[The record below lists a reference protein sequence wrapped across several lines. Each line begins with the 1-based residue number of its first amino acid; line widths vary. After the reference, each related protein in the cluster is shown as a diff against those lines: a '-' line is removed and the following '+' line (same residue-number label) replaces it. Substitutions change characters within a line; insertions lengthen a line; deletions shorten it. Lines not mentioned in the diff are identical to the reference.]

1 MTDWLSETPESTP
14 GDASTEKTRPLRPVS
29 EPQADDWLSE
39 DNVAP
44 ATPVAPEPVDEF
56 AEKRKKEGR
65 ILYSLFGG
73 ALAISILG
81 AIAVGVM
88 KPGQDKDPE
97 PEGEQA
103 AAVTSTQQPTTSQ
116 ATAET
121 PAANQGFAGS
131 CEGKKPVVKPGQDSL
146 QASIS
151 AFQKAYFDQD
161 AKAITSLVADSS
173 GLKKQN
179 WKKVFSSLD
188 KNSTYCVTM
197 TPGESDKEVDADLVV
212 HAKGKNTVYH
222 QTVSG
227 EKAKGKWVITS
238 IDKRTDGKAEK

>member
-1 MTDWLSETPESTP
+1 MTDWLSETPESTT
-14 GDASTEKTRPLRPVS
+14 GDTSIEKERPLRPVS

-39 DNVAP
+39 DNAAP
-44 ATPVAPEPVDEF
+44 ATPVAPEPTDELR
-56 AEKRKKEGR
+56 EKVNKQSRALLIGYG
-65 ILYSLFGG
+65 IVLG
-73 ALAISILG
+73 ASILG
-81 AIAVGVM
+81 AVAVGVM

-97 PEGEQA
+97 PEAEQA

-116 ATAET
+116 ATAEV
-121 PAANQGFAGS
+121 AAGIEKFAGV
-131 CEGKKPVVKPGQDSL
+131 CGGKNPVVAPGQHSL
-146 QASIS
+146 EASIS
-151 AFQKAYFDQD
+151 AFQKAYFAQD
-161 AKAITSLVADSS
+161 AKTITSLVADSS

-188 KNSTYCVTM
+188 KDSTYCVTM
-197 TPGESDKEVDADLVV
+197 TPGGSDKKVDADLVV

-227 EKAKGKWVITS
+227 EKTKGKWVITS

>member
-1 MTDWLSETPESTP
+1 MTDWLSETPESTT

-39 DNVAP
+39 DNAAP
-44 ATPVAPEPVDEF
+44 ATPVAPKPVDEF

-97 PEGEQA
+97 PEAEAEQA

-116 ATAET
+116 AKAET
-121 PAANQGFAGS
+121 PAVTQGFAGS
-131 CEGKKPVVKPGQDSL
+131 CEGKNRL
-146 QASIS
+146 
-151 AFQKAYFDQD
+151 
-161 AKAITSLVADSS
+161 
-173 GLKKQN
+173 
-179 WKKVFSSLD
+179 
-188 KNSTYCVTM
+188 
-197 TPGESDKEVDADLVV
+197 
-212 HAKGKNTVYH
+212 
-222 QTVSG
+222 
-227 EKAKGKWVITS
+227 
-238 IDKRTDGKAEK
+238 